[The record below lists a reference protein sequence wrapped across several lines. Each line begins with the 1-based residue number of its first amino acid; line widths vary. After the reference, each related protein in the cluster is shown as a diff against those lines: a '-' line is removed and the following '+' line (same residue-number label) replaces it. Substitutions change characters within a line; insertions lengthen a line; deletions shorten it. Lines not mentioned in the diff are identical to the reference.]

1 MEPLLLLPHL
11 PCCGMNITTLT
22 CIWGIP
28 GEGAREV
35 VEKEEEG
42 KKKEWG
48 AAANRS
54 SFVAQAR
61 AAVAEA
67 FPSLQIRTLRTFPIK
82 YV

>member
-1 MEPLLLLPHL
+1 MDKEEKEELNHNGSKVLA
-11 PCCGMNITTLT
+11 T
-22 CIWGIP
+22 
-28 GEGAREV
+28 EV

-54 SFVAQAR
+54 SSVAQAR

-67 FPSLQIRTLRTFPIK
+67 FPTLQIRTL
-82 YV
+82 

>member
-1 MEPLLLLPHL
+1 MDKEEKEELNHNGSKVLAK
-11 PCCGMNITTLT
+11 
-22 CIWGIP
+22 
-28 GEGAREV
+28 E

>member
-1 MEPLLLLPHL
+1 MDKEEKEELNHNGSKVL
-11 PCCGMNITTLT
+11 
-22 CIWGIP
+22 
-28 GEGAREV
+28 AKEV